1 MYNESKTRSLS
12 ICLLML
18 ISALGPMASLVSAD
32 HDSAEDPLIL
42 EWEMDGNWEE
52 VPEYVDPIMDG
63 FMDAGTYE
71 FRFTSM
77 NLTTGDGYHLDW
89 EVEVCEWNGDL
100 SLIHI

>member
-77 NLTTGDGYHLDW
+77 NLTVGCLLYTSPSPRDGT
-89 EVEVCEWNGDL
+89 
-100 SLIHI
+100 SSRMPSSA